1 MKDRQVFSFING
13 SAFADI
19 AVGVLLM
26 MGALWTSTGQAQTRA
41 QELARLEHV
50 IDSVSQAYTGKSNT
64 HALTIGIIE
73 ESRTQAYSFGSIDPL
88 DDRLA
93 TAQTVFE
100 IGPYSQTITAA
111 LLATYVHLGV
121 VDLDQSI
128 VHYLPDTLRNNTA
141 LANITLKQLAN
152 HTSGLP
158 RLPDNF
164 ASADSLYALDP
175 EFPMHPMEA
184 YNKEDLIEF
193 LLHYTADVAPGSDYQ
208 YSELGYALIGEIL
221 TGISGMSFEELLIA
235 HFVTPL
241 GLENTGSIPY
251 ADQDYAMSHVISG
264 ADVLP
269 STYQAFAGA
278 LGIKSSLRD
287 MLIYMRAHFALAIT
301 PVENALALTRLFTYY
316 IPPDIDL
323 GLSWH
328 MKPMNQDLVYTY
340 LGDARGTS
348 TYVAFSPDSQKAVV
362 VLSNAA
368 ESVSEL
374 GELIMEALLN
384 VKKER

>member
-1 MKDRQVFSFING
+1 MINRQVFSFPNG
-13 SAFADI
+13 AALLPI
-19 AVGVLLM
+19 LVGTLIISSLLWSLKSQ
-26 MGALWTSTGQAQTRA
+26 GQTRA
-41 QELARLEHV
+41 KELARLDFV
-50 IDSVSQAYTGKSNT
+50 IDSVSQDYIGKSNT
-64 HALTIGIIE
+64 HAIILGIIE
-73 ESRTQAYSFGSIDPL
+73 ESRIQAYSFGSIDPV
-88 DDRLA
+88 DDRPA

-100 IGPYSQTITAA
+100 IGPYSQTITAT
-111 LLATYVHLGV
+111 LLATYADMGL

-128 VHYLPDTLRNNTA
+128 LHYLPDTLRNNAA
-141 LANITLKQLAN
+141 LADITLKHLAN

-158 RLPDNF
+158 ALPHNF
-164 ASADSLYALDP
+164 ASADSLFALDP

-184 YNKEDLIEF
+184 YNTEDLIEF
-193 LLHYTADVAPGSDYQ
+193 LLHYSGGIAPGSDYQ

-221 TGISGMSFEELLIA
+221 TDVSGLSFEELLIE

-251 ADQDYAMSHVISG
+251 ADQDYALSHVISG
-264 ADVLP
+264 GDILP
-269 STYQAFAGA
+269 GTYQAFAGA

-287 MLIYMRAHFALAIT
+287 LLLYIRAHFALATT
-301 PVENALALTRLFTYY
+301 PIEQALARTRLFTYY

-340 LGDARGTS
+340 FGDARGSS
-348 TYVAFSPDSQKAVV
+348 TYMAFSPDSQKAVV
-362 VLSNAA
+362 VLSNSA
-368 ESVSEL
+368 ESVKEL
-374 GELIMEALLN
+374 GDWIMEALLN